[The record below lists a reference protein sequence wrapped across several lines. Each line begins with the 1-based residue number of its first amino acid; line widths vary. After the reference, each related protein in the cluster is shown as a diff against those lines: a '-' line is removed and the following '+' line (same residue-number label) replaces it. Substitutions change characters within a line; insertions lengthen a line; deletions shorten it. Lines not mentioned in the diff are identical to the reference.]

1 MEEMTNRQKGVL
13 IRRILAALRES
24 YRRKFD
30 EWQDRQCKGSGG
42 GVIYNPDDPAPPTFS
57 DGETFFRL
65 VLLPDDQLRE
75 VAEACRVQMGR
86 LDED

>member
-1 MEEMTNRQKGVL
+1 MEELTSKQKGVL
-13 IRRILAALRES
+13 IRRILQALRES
-24 YRRKFD
+24 YWRKFD
-30 EWQDRQCKGSGG
+30 EWQDRQRKKPDG

-65 VLLPDDQLRE
+65 VFLSDDNLRE
-75 VAEACRVQMGR
+75 VAEACRVQMGG